1 MKTIRL
7 IFCLPVLLLTVIS
20 CQSDEDDLTHS
31 ASSSYE
37 QIVKIFRTGL
47 TFKEGRT
54 EAGGSSLYFDG
65 GGSVSVSASDFRVD
79 NCTHRDPSSVTLEN
93 GQWYVDG
100 VATGIRHTPS
110 LTLEESLPVYSWFT
124 QYLLCIQAS
133 NGETMRFY
141 PDESE
146 PLVSFSIKKR
156 NNPEIARDI
165 DFKID
170 GNNVRTYLNLGSSS
184 AVLIPT
190 FIIKADYVTVNGE
203 RQVSSSTPQDFS
215 SGLVY
220 CVHKHNGETVEYSV
234 SIDWKESLPSV
245 VIETQNHSPI
255 ISKTEYVPGTVTFKD
270 PFRIYSETVSVEYGM
285 QIKGRGN
292 SSWNISDKKPYRI
305 KLDEKGEVFGMHKDK
320 DFVLLANYSDKS
332 LLRNHVAM
340 ELSRICEMK
349 WTPAILSVDVTLN
362 GRYRGVYDLA
372 EQREV
377 NGHKVDIELVT
388 PEDNSGE
395 AVTGGYYL
403 EIESKQD
410 GLVNFYTSKGI
421 PIIFNDPEDPTPA
434 QISYVK
440 DYIAGFEAAL
450 YSADFADPQR
460 GYAAYID
467 VDSFINYFI
476 IAELSK
482 NIDGTLAKS
491 TFMTKERNGKLAIS
505 NVWDFDLAFG
515 NCNYISESFPGAT
528 NSPEG
533 WLVRDY
539 VITDYLK
546 GPSDGW
552 YGRLFKDPGFTSRLK
567 QRWNTLKP
575 QLDSIPDYIDRC
587 VEGLYGSQDRNFETF
602 PILGVQVWPNCAV
615 FGTYEQEVLYLK
627 SFYSQRLKWMDE
639 AVNAL

>member
-1 MKTIRL
+1 MKRL
-7 IFCLPVLLLTVIS
+7 ISSIFILSFLLIS
-20 CQSDEDDLTHS
+20 ASCTREDDSLPS
-31 ASSSYE
+31 QASSAYE
-37 QIVKIFRTGL
+37 QIVRIYRTGL
-47 TFKEGRT
+47 TFREGNID
-54 EAGGSSLYFDG
+54 AQGASLSFNG
-65 GGSVSVSASDFRVD
+65 GGSVKVPASDFTVD
-79 NCTHRDPSSVTLEN
+79 NCMFKDPATVSVDN
-93 GQWYVDG
+93 GVWLLNG
-100 VATGIRHTPS
+100 HGTGIRYDS
-110 LTLEESLPVYSWFT
+110 SRTLEESFPVYGYFT
-124 QYLLCIQAS
+124 RYLLCIYAS
-133 NGETMRFY
+133 NGESMLFF
-141 PDESE
+141 PDETD

-156 NNPEIARDI
+156 NNPQLERDI
-165 DFKID
+165 NFKID
-170 GNNVRTYLNLGSSS
+170 GTDVTAYLSLQDESNVF
-184 AVLIPT
+184 IPT
-190 FIIKADYVTVNGE
+190 FIINADYVTVEGE

-215 SGLVY
+215 SEIIY
-220 CVHKHNGETVEYSV
+220 SVHKHSGEVVDYKVSV
-234 SIDWKESLPSV
+234 QKLKSLPSV
-245 VIETQNHSPI
+245 YIETDNHLPVSRTDYI
-255 ISKTEYVPGTVTFKD
+255 HGTAIFKD
-270 PFRIYSETVSVEYGM
+270 PFHLYSDVDGIECPL

-292 SSWNISDKKPYRI
+292 SSWNVSDKKPYRI
-305 KLDEKGEVFGMHKDK
+305 KLDEKQEIMGLHEDR

-340 ELSRICEMK
+340 ELSRICEMR
-349 WTPAILSVDVTLN
+349 WTPAMLSVDVTLN
-362 GRYRGVYDLA
+362 GKYRGVYDLS

-388 PEDNSGE
+388 PEDNSGV

-410 GLVNFYTSKGI
+410 GIVNFYTSKGI
-421 PIIFNDPEDPTPA
+421 PIIFNDPEDPTQA
-434 QISYVK
+434 QIDYVK
-440 DYIAGFEAAL
+440 NYLADFEAAL
-450 YSADFADPQR
+450 YSPDFADPEK
-460 GYAAYID
+460 GYAAFID

-552 YGRLFKDPGFTSRLK
+552 YGRMFKDPAFTSRLK
-567 QRWNTLKP
+567 QRWNALKP
-575 QLDSIPDYIDRC
+575 KLDSIPEYIDLC

-602 PILGVQVWPNCAV
+602 PILNVTVWPNCAV
-615 FGTYEQEVLYLK
+615 FGTYELEVAYLK
-627 SFYSQRLKWMDE
+627 SFYTQRLKWMDE